1 VRFRLLF
8 FDVRCFEFLAVS
20 VLTDAA
26 DHGFNSVNR
35 DLMYG
40 GRITSEERSAIS
52 TYIGAGIAVV
62 LAVVGIYFFFLA
74 QKEKKETT
82 TFDPNRPV
90 PSDAVLKSRLKA
102 EEYAVV
108 RGNGS
113 QTPFQNEFWNNE
125 RGGIYV
131 DVTTG
136 EPLFASVDKFDGKV
150 GLPTFT
156 KPISKDF
163 LVEVPDTSNE
173 MQRTQVRAKRSNAR
187 LGHVFP
193 DPKSP
198 TGQRYVVYSAAF
210 HFVPVEQ
217 MKDRG
222 YEAYLPL
229 FDKK

>member
-1 VRFRLLF
+1 
-8 FDVRCFEFLAVS
+8 
-20 VLTDAA
+20 
-26 DHGFNSVNR
+26 
-35 DLMYG
+35 MPG
-40 GRITSEERSAIS
+40 GRITSEEKSAIS
-52 TYIGAGIAVV
+52 TYVGAGIAIV
-62 LAVVGIYFFFLA
+62 LVFVGTYFFFLT

-90 PSDAVLKSRLKA
+90 PSDAVLKGRLKA
-102 EEYAVV
+102 EEYEVV

-113 QTPFQNEFWNNE
+113 QTPFQNEFWNNQKT
-125 RGGIYV
+125 GIYV
-131 DVTTG
+131 DVITL
-136 EPLFASVDKFDGKV
+136 EPLFASVDKFDGRI

-156 KPISKDF
+156 KPISKDA

-193 DPKSP
+193 DPQSP

-222 YEAYLPL
+222 YGAYLPL